1 MAKSSE
7 REYLWKDRKR
17 IVLFA
22 LPFSFTTYAFDNE
35 RFYCNRGFLN
45 LRSDEVRLYRIMDLS
60 LRRSFFQR
68 LAGLGT
74 IVVESADKSLRN
86 FEIKNIKNPEDV
98 MDRLSTLV
106 EQERERKRV
115 SSREYLHDD
124 DFDDEDD
131 PR

>member
-1 MAKSSE
+1 MATK
-7 REYLWKDRKR
+7 REYLWQDRKR

-35 RFYCNRGFLN
+35 RFYCKRGFFN
-45 LRSDEVRLYRIMDLS
+45 LVSDEVRLYRIMDLS

-68 LAGLGT
+68 LSGLGT
-74 IVVESADKSLRN
+74 IIVESADKSMRN
-86 FEIKNIKNPEDV
+86 FQIANIKKPEEV
-98 MDRLSTLV
+98 MDQLSSLV

-124 DFDDEDD
+124 DFDDDDD